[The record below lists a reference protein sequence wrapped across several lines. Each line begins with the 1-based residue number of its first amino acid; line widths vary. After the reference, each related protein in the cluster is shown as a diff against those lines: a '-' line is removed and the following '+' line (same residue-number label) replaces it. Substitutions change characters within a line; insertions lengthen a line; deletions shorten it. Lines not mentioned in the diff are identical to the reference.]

1 MKNLN
6 LIACISNDYGLGWD
20 GDLLWHIPEDMQF
33 FKHTT
38 LDSIVVMGR
47 KTFESIGRPLPRREN
62 IVLSRREMP
71 CDDVKSFTSPEK
83 LIEYLQ
89 SQTKPVFIIGGAS
102 LYQMFIEQAEKI
114 FLTEVD
120 SSKPADTYFPKFNKE
135 LFHRKVLQSGEQDGI
150 QYQIVE
156 YSRNDLSR

>member
-6 LIACISNDYGLGWD
+6 LIACISNDYGLGRD

-47 KTFESIGRPLPRREN
+47 KTFESIGRPLPHREN
-62 IVLSRREMP
+62 IVLSRRDMQ
-71 CDDVKSFTSPEK
+71 CNDVKSFTSSEN
-83 LIEYLQ
+83 LIKYLRT
-89 SQTKPVFIIGGAS
+89 QTKPVFIIGGAS
-102 LYQMFIEQAEKI
+102 LYQMFIEQAENI

-135 LFHRKVLQSGEQDGI
+135 LFRRKVLQTGEQDGVK
-150 QYQIVE
+150 YQIVE
-156 YSRNDLSR
+156 YSRK

>member
-6 LIACISNDYGLGWD
+6 LIACISNDYGLGRD

-33 FKHTT
+33 FKRTT

-47 KTFESIGRPLPRREN
+47 KTFESIGRPLPHRENLVLTRRE
-62 IVLSRREMP
+62 VQ
-71 CDDVKSFTSPEK
+71 CDDVKSFNNSEK
-83 LIEYLQ
+83 LMEYLRA
-89 SQTKPVFIIGGAS
+89 QTKPIFIIGGAS
-102 LYQMFIEQAEKI
+102 LYQMFIEQVEKI

-135 LFHRKVLQSGEQDGI
+135 LFHSKVLQSGEQDGVK
-150 QYQIVE
+150 YQIVE

>member
-6 LIACISNDYGLGWD
+6 LIACISNDYGLGRD

-47 KTFESIGRPLPRREN
+47 KTFESIGYPLPHREN
-62 IVLSRREMP
+62 IVLSRSEVQN
-71 CDDVKSFTSPEK
+71 DGVKSFTSSEN
-83 LIEYLQ
+83 LIKYLRT
-89 SQTKPVFIIGGAS
+89 QTKPVFIIGGAS
-102 LYQMFIEQAEKI
+102 LYQMFIEQAENI

-120 SSKPADTYFPKFNKE
+120 NSKPADTYFPKFNKE
-135 LFHRKVLQSGEQDGI
+135 LFHRKVLQTGEQDGVK
-150 QYQIVE
+150 YQIVE
-156 YSRNDLSR
+156 YSRK